1 MEEGEMDYKFV
12 DLKVEDNV
20 AMLGLARTESL
31 NALSLEFA
39 QEITEAVRE
48 LNDRDDVRVIILAS
62 HAKAFCVGLDL
73 KDFTSLGLDGAA
85 KSNLDFPEKLH
96 YLFDCCNILE
106 ECRKPVIAAVH
117 GMCIGGGLD
126 IISASDIRLCT
137 EDATFS
143 LREAAIGIVADLGVL
158 QRLPLIIGQG
168 FTREMAYTARFFSAR
183 EVERMGLINTVYTDY
198 DTMVEGA
205 KKLAVL
211 IATNPPLAVQSTKD
225 ILNSSRFSTIQNGMS
240 YAKQK
245 NMVLFT
251 SEDLREAISAFAEKR
266 KPDFKGR

>member
-1 MEEGEMDYKFV
+1 MDYKFV
-12 DLKVEDNV
+12 ELNVEDNV
-20 AMLGLARTESL
+20 AMLGLARRESL

-39 QEITEAVRE
+39 REITEAVRE
-48 LNDRDDVRVIILAS
+48 LNDRDDVRVIILTS
-62 HAKAFCVGLDL
+62 HAKDFCVGLDL
-73 KDFTSLGLDGAA
+73 KDFTSLGLDGSA

-158 QRLPLIIGQG
+158 QRLPLIICQG

-183 EVERMGLINTVYTDY
+183 EVERMGLINTVYPDY
-198 DTMVEGA
+198 DTMVTGA

-211 IATNPPLAVQSTKD
+211 IAKNPPLAVQSTKD

-251 SEDLREAISAFAEKR
+251 SEDLREAILAFAEKR
-266 KPDFKGR
+266 KPEFKGR